1 MNAKAIGAVIAF
13 TALTVALNFIRI
25 PVPYLPQ
32 YSYQLGDISL
42 IVALLLF
49 GFAVGISVAVLSMV
63 ISIVISTS
71 PVGPIGPLY
80 YFLSVFAL
88 LFGVYVFEKLIKPKF
103 APNLTATKR
112 ATLSTACGL
121 LSRTLIMLPLDYYIY
136 GYLVSLVSGLSVAAS
151 YALVL
156 ATMPLIISYNVTVPL
171 YVIPI
176 SYFISTKVSKHSK
189 SILQNSFI

>member
-1 MNAKAIGAVIAF
+1 MNTKAIGAVIAF
-13 TALTVALNFIRI
+13 AALTVALNFIRI

-32 YSYQLGDISL
+32 YSYQLGDIA
-42 IVALLLF
+42 IVVALLLF
-49 GFAVGISVAVLSMV
+49 GFRVGISVAVLSMI
-63 ISIVISTS
+63 ISILVNTS

-88 LFGVYVFEKLIKPKF
+88 LFGVFIFEKLIRPRL
-103 APNLTATKR
+103 AQNLTATKR
-112 ATLSTACGL
+112 ATFSTVCGV

-136 GYLVSLVSGLSVAAS
+136 GYLVSLVSGLSVSAS

-176 SYFISTKVSKHSK
+176 SYFIASKVSKHSK
-189 SILQNSFI
+189 PVFQNSFT